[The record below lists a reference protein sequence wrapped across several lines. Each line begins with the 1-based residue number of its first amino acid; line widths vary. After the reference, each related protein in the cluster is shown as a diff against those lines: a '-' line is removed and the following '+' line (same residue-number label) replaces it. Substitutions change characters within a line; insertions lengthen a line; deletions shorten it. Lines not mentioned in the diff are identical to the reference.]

1 MVGPSDSAVP
11 SWKKGF
17 NLFALIVSS
26 VIAVLLAVLFV
37 TNPVTGIPDAGEARI
52 VNDTRQPVLIW
63 RCSTTACKSGRIPVL
78 GDEIFPE
85 KFELAPGE
93 QAGPFNISRRGV
105 PNPFLVLGTAD
116 RRWLGCLPF
125 VMPHYVSEGLT
136 AKVSEMV
143 PCQSSYDDQ
152 RQWPPGRA

>member
-1 MVGPSDSAVP
+1 VVGQSDSAVP

-26 VIAVLLAVLFV
+26 AIAVLVVVLFM

-63 RCSTTACKSGRIPVL
+63 RCSTTACRSGRIPIL
-78 GDEIFPE
+78 REEIFPE

-93 QAGPFNISRRGV
+93 RAGPFNISRIGV
-105 PNPFLVLGTAD
+105 PSPFLVLGSTD
-116 RRWLGCLPF
+116 RRRLGCLRGD
-125 VMPHYVSEGLT
+125 GLG
-136 AKVSEMV
+136 SFGG
-143 PCQSSYDDQ
+143 
-152 RQWPPGRA
+152 GRLERVRWVCRGLGGGS